1 LADLTS
7 LNLNLLVALDAL
19 LTERSVTRAGRKIGL
34 AQSSMSH
41 ALASLRE
48 LFGDPLLVRS
58 ARGMV
63 PTPRARELEAPL
75 RRALDMLETAI
86 DTPTPF
92 DPATA
97 SLTFGLASD
106 AVQQV
111 ILLPGVFRV
120 LQECA
125 PGIALHTEAPV
136 DAKQTCGKLANGE
149 LDFAIGHFDDPPTD
163 VHRRHLASDRIV
175 YVARKGHPR
184 ISRTLSKATM
194 RAERMLLPTPITSGE
209 PPSSLLSF
217 HQSRDTSSAGL
228 LVSGLPD
235 RRHHRHGR
243 TGGRDVRGRSRS
255 FGLSGTGGDAARR
268 HAHRLARPNGSLAGP
283 PLATRPVGGT
293 RSHVHKETAAP
304 ISALM
309 HLKFSEQTKDE
320 FKLHSIET
328 DG

>member
-75 RRALDMLETAI
+75 RRALDMLQTAI

-136 DAKQTCGKLANGE
+136 DAKETYAKLANGE

-163 VHRRHLASDRIV
+163 VHSRHLASDRIV

-217 HQSRDTSSAGL
+217 RQSREQTPGL
-228 LVSGLPD
+228 LAATPHLLASLFLVSQTD
-235 RRHHRHGR
+235 VI
-243 TGGRDVRGRSRS
+243 TGTVERVAEMYEDVL
-255 FGLSGTGGDAARR
+255 GLSIFPAPVAMPPVDTHIVWHDRTDHSPAHLWLLDLLEEHARM
-268 HAHRLARPNGSLAGP
+268 S
-283 PLATRPVGGT
+283 
-293 RSHVHKETAAP
+293 
-304 ISALM
+304 
-309 HLKFSEQTKDE
+309 TK
-320 FKLHSIET
+320 KQRR
-328 DG
+328 